1 MSANSETA
9 SWESVEAVI
18 AKLQQSQSLWAA
30 DDLVSLC
37 QVPSPQHLADT
48 IGLFRQLMFPRY
60 SPLSALLSPSDRL
73 LEIAS
78 AFRVK
83 LMELVC
89 WAIEQFPQVVHE
101 KFPGETIGPQLAY
114 RLVQHL
120 IEVVPEIN
128 RQLRTDVEAAVAGD
142 PACQGPEEVIICYP
156 GFQATI
162 VHRLSHALYRLN
174 VPLIPRMLSE
184 WVHSTTGID
193 IHPGAVIGDYF
204 FVDHGTGV
212 VIGQTCQVGSHV
224 RIYQGVTLGALSFAK
239 DDQGNLV
246 RDQKRH
252 PTLEDYVIVYANST
266 ILGGQTIVGHHSVI
280 GSSVWL
286 TESVQPFTTVVMEK
300 PKLKFRHQ
308 QATAFDANVDYII

>member
-1 MSANSETA
+1 
-9 SWESVEAVI
+9 
-18 AKLQQSQSLWAA
+18 
-30 DDLVSLC
+30 
-37 QVPSPQHLADT
+37 
-48 IGLFRQLMFPRY
+48 MFPRY
-60 SPLSALLSPSDRL
+60 SPLSMLLSPSDRL

-89 WAIEQFPQVVHE
+89 WAIEQFPQAVRE
-101 KFPGETIGPQLAY
+101 QFPDEAIGPQLAY

-120 IEVVPEIN
+120 IEAVPEIN
-128 RQLRTDVEAAVAGD
+128 RQLRTDVEATVAGD

-156 GFQATI
+156 GFQAI
-162 VHRLSHALYRLN
+162 LVHRLSHALYRLQ

-184 WVHSTTGID
+184 WVHSATGID

-204 FVDHGTGV
+204 FIDHGTGV
-212 VIGQTCQVGSHV
+212 VIGQTCHVGSFV

-239 DDQGNLV
+239 DEQGNLV
-246 RDQKRH
+246 RNQKRH

-266 ILGGQTIVGHHSVI
+266 ILGGNTIVGHHSVI

-286 TESVQPFTTVVMEK
+286 TESVQPYTTVVMEK
-300 PKLKFRHQ
+300 PKLRFRNQ
-308 QATAFDANVDYII
+308 NATAFDAPPDYII